1 MNTINEGRKTEDQE
15 LFLTD
20 QEVENLIS
28 ASFERQDMLAEIDRE
43 VMEEVKRNTRRET
56 LRQWIRIAAFSFG
69 VPFVLFCF
77 GFGTY
82 YAYTRVEMYPYL
94 WIAFALPA
102 IAILV
107 FLGKQVIN
115 FSISEV

>member
-1 MNTINEGRKTEDQE
+1 
-15 LFLTD
+15 
-20 QEVENLIS
+20 
-28 ASFERQDMLAEIDRE
+28 
-43 VMEEVKRNTRRET
+43 
-56 LRQWIRIAAFSFG
+56 

-82 YAYTRVEMYPYL
+82 YAYTRVETNPYL

-102 IAILV
+102 IAILA
-107 FLGKQVIN
+107 FLGKQVKN